1 LWSYGSLTAL
11 VPPGQEMP
19 GGGKLASVLLWAWN
33 DTGQMAFM
41 GKLEDGTRSVYL
53 LELKP
58 DGKLLLVLNSDA
70 TTEQGRITNIGGH
83 SPGIS
88 LNNKGQVAV
97 AVEVEGGPDTIVLLT
112 PAAP

>member
-11 VPPGQEMP
+11 LPPGQGMAD
-19 GGGKLASVLLWAWN
+19 GGKLASVLLWAWN
-33 DTGQMAFM
+33 NTGQMAFM
-41 GKLEDGTRSVYL
+41 GQLEDGTRSVYL

-58 DGKLLLVLNSDA
+58 DGKLSLVLNPGA
-70 TTEQGRITNIGGH
+70 TTEQGRITNVGSH
-83 SPGIS
+83 SPGIG